1 MSSPIILALD
11 TKELSEAEKWIETS
25 IPLVDHFKIGLEFF
39 LKHGLKGVA
48 SLKSKFDFNLF
59 LDLKLYDI
67 PNTVKGA
74 VESISSLE
82 PKFLTVHASGGG
94 KMISQA
100 AAALPNGSI
109 TAVTVLTSF
118 SESDFSNLGYQ
129 KDIASTVKL
138 WAAQAIKSGASS
150 IVCSPFEASLIR
162 SISNEVTI
170 ITPRVRVAGD
180 DVGDQARVMT
190 PKDAIENGA
199 NFIVI
204 GRSITSES
212 AKGIK
217 AMQDKIN
224 QIIESLQS

>member
-11 TKELSEAEKWIETS
+11 TKDLSVAEKWIETS
-25 IPLVDHFKIGLEFF
+25 LPLIDHFKIGLEFF

-129 KDIASTVKL
+129 KDIASTVKI

-170 ITPRVRVAGD
+170 ITPGVRVTGD

>member
-11 TKELSEAEKWIETS
+11 TKDLSEAEKWIETS
-25 IPLVDHFKIGLEFF
+25 LPLVDHFKIGLEFF

-170 ITPRVRVAGD
+170 ITPGVRVAGD

>member
-11 TKELSEAEKWIETS
+11 TKDLSEAEKWIETS
-25 IPLVDHFKIGLEFF
+25 LPLVDHFKIGLEFF

-138 WAAQAIKSGASS
+138 WAAQAIKNGASS

-170 ITPRVRVAGD
+170 ITPGVRVAGD

>member
-11 TKELSEAEKWIETS
+11 TKDLSEAEKWIETS
-25 IPLVDHFKIGLEFF
+25 LPLVDHFKIGLEFF
-39 LKHGLKGVA
+39 FKHGLKGVA

-170 ITPRVRVAGD
+170 ITPGVRVAGD

>member
-11 TKELSEAEKWIETS
+11 TKELSEAEKWIELS
-25 IPLVDHFKIGLEFF
+25 LPQINHFKIGLEFF
-39 LKHGLKGVA
+39 LKHGLDGVA
-48 SLKSKFDFNLF
+48 SLKSRFGFNLF

-74 VESISSLE
+74 VESIASLQ

-94 KMISQA
+94 KMIAQA
-100 AAALPNGSI
+100 AAALPKCSI

-118 SESDFSNLGYQ
+118 SEDDFSSLGYRN
-129 KDIASTVKL
+129 DIPSTVKL
-138 WAAQAIKSGASS
+138 WASQAIKSGASS

-162 SISNEVTI
+162 SISDEVTI
-170 ITPRVRVAGD
+170 ITPGVRVVGD

-212 AKGIK
+212 AKGTK
-217 AMQDKIN
+217 AMQDKIH